1 MPLKIKGKRKGISR
15 SAPNEGTERPKQGAR
30 DRELRARR
38 ALVQAVMD
46 RRLKPGTKLDEDVLA
61 DHFAISRTRL
71 RKVLSELASQM
82 IVTHKPNYG
91 TFIAKPT
98 AAEALEIFEARRG
111 IEDYLLR
118 IIAAKSALPDFGPL
132 RRYVAEEQRAYDL
145 KRAGAIELSGDFHMI
160 LADLAG
166 NSVLSGYLHQLVTRT
181 ILIQVLYGPKHFC
194 LVHEHAEILEALERG
209 DASSAAERLS
219 RHFDSIQGSCDL
231 RDIDD
236 EVVDLR
242 AIFQDAAVA
251 TVSGSAATADAV
263 AVSREHQT

>member
-1 MPLKIKGKRKGISR
+1 MAMPLKAKGKVNGIQR
-15 SAPNEGTERPKQGAR
+15 STPNRAPESPKQGALE
-30 DRELRARR
+30 REMVIQR

-71 RKVLSELASQM
+71 RKILNQLASQM

-98 AAEALEIFEARRG
+98 AAEALEVFEARRG
-111 IEDYLLR
+111 IEHYLLR
-118 IIAAKSALPDFGPL
+118 IIAGKPVLPDFGPL
-132 RRYVAEEQRAYDL
+132 RRYVTEEQRAYDL
-145 KRAGAIELSGDFHMI
+145 NRAGAIELSGDFHMI

-209 DASSAAERLS
+209 DAGSAAERLS
-219 RHFDSIQGSCDL
+219 GHFDSIQGSCDL
-231 RDIDD
+231 RDTDD

-242 AIFQDAAVA
+242 AIFQDAAA
-251 TVSGSAATADAV
+251 ASVSDSA
-263 AVSREHQT
+263 

>member
-1 MPLKIKGKRKGISR
+1 MIV
-15 SAPNEGTERPKQGAR
+15 Q
-30 DRELRARR
+30 R

-71 RKVLSELASQM
+71 RKILSQLASHL

-98 AAEALEIFEARRG
+98 AAEALEVFEARRG

-118 IIAAKSALPDFGPL
+118 IIAAKPVLPDFGPL

-219 RHFDSIQGSCDL
+219 GHFDSIQGSCDL
-231 RDIDD
+231 RDMDD

-242 AIFQDAAVA
+242 AIFQDAAAA
-251 TVSGSAATADAV
+251 TVADSAATADA
-263 AVSREHQT
+263 ATVSREHQT